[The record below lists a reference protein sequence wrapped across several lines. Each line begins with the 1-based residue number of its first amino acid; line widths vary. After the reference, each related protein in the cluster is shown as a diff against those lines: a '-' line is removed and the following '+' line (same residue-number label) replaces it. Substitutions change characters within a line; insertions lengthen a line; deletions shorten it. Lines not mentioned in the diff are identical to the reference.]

1 MLAKAFDRKLRDKY
15 MAEGEVKGEAKSEAA
30 VEEAARRQGLS
41 TEEIQR
47 MIDDVRQIVQRGS
60 Q

>member
-15 MAEGEVKGEAKSEAA
+15 MAEGEVKGEAA